1 MNTMRAVR
9 WHGLPAGLRIEDV
22 PVPEPG
28 ASDVVVR
35 VAACGICGSDVH
47 FLEGMPVPGG
57 TPLTLGHEPAGI
69 IECVGA
75 GVTDWSVGDRVAITL
90 GSGCG
95 ECRTCRMGHPN
106 ACLALIAPGLH
117 IDGAFAEAI
126 RVPASTL
133 VRVPDGVSLAAA
145 AVATDCVASPYHALK
160 CRAKVRPGEQVVV
173 VGVGGLGSQA
183 VRLAKVLGAERV
195 VAVDRSETA
204 LARAA
209 AAGADTTVLVQD
221 GVAPVGGIRAA
232 CDGGGP
238 EVALEC
244 IGIPE
249 TVSVGFRSLIPGGRL
264 VVVGV
269 GMAPPPIDLPQA
281 LFSLWEMSVLGT
293 FGSHKED
300 LEEILQMQADG
311 VIDIDASISHRVD
324 LDGVPGGLDMLHTR
338 KGEPQRIVMELPT
351 A

>member
-1 MNTMRAVR
+1 MATTMRAAR
-9 WHGLPAGLRIEDV
+9 WHDLPTGLRIDEV
-22 PVPEPG
+22 PRPEPG
-28 ASDVVVR
+28 AGEVTVR

-57 TPLTLGHEPAGI
+57 TPLTLGHEPAGVV
-69 IECVGA
+69 ESMGEGVA
-75 GVTDWSVGDRVAITL
+75 GWSVGDRVAITL
-90 GSGCG
+90 DSGCG
-95 ECRTCRMGHPN
+95 ECRTCKMGQPN
-106 ACLALIAPGLH
+106 ACLALVAPGLH
-117 IDGAFAEAI
+117 IDGAYAEAL

-133 VRVPDGVSLAAA
+133 VSVPDNVSLAAA

-160 CRAKVRPGEQVVV
+160 CRAKVRPGEQVAV

-183 VRLAKVLGAERV
+183 VVLAKVLGAEHV

-209 AAGADTTVLVQD
+209 ANGADATVLVTD
-221 GVAPVGGIRAA
+221 GVDPVDEIRGT

-244 IGIPE
+244 VGVPE
-249 TVSVGFRSLIPGGRL
+249 TVSVAFRSLIPGGRL
-264 VVVGV
+264 VMVGV
-269 GMAPPPIDLPQA
+269 GMSPPSIDLPQA

-293 FGSHKED
+293 FASHKAD

-311 VIDIDASISHRVD
+311 VIDIDACISHRVD
-324 LDGVPGGLDMLHTR
+324 LDGVPAGLEMLRTR
-338 KGEPQRIVMELPT
+338 KGEPQRIVMEIPL
-351 A
+351 

>member
-1 MNTMRAVR
+1 MGTTMRAVR
-9 WHGLPAGLRIEDV
+9 WHGLPAGLRIDDV

-28 ASDVVVR
+28 PSDVVVR

-69 IECVGA
+69 IESVGA
-75 GVTDWSVGDRVAITL
+75 GVTGWSVGDRVAITL
-90 GSGCG
+90 GAGCG

-209 AAGADTTVLVQD
+209 ASGADATVLVRE
-221 GVAPVGGIRAA
+221 GVDPVGEIRASVCTRTRPSA
-232 CDGGGP
+232 TPRSTLFLIAGSSPDSSQYANRVP
-238 EVALEC
+238 TW
-244 IGIPE
+244 IPAAPASSAAWRPSADPVPPAIQNGSPSWR
-249 TVSVGFRSLIPGGRL
+249 TLSRSGRSRS
-264 VVVGV
+264 
-269 GMAPPPIDLPQA
+269 P
-281 LFSLWEMSVLGT
+281 
-293 FGSHKED
+293 
-300 LEEILQMQADG
+300 
-311 VIDIDASISHRVD
+311 
-324 LDGVPGGLDMLHTR
+324 
-338 KGEPQRIVMELPT
+338 
-351 A
+351 